1 MTPRLALCGLIL
13 AVCAFAAPQD
23 TTGNRVVVPARN
35 TSHPRV
41 VNCSTSNGNITVK
54 TYSGAEVIVEDGS
67 TGANR
72 PAANGMKRIRVP
84 MRGLEVVED
93 DNVITIR
100 NPAAGNN
107 GMVIS
112 VPVETSLRLR
122 SLSGEIRVNGVHGE
136 VDVHTLN
143 GNITLTNISG
153 TVSADSQNGEV
164 RVTMDR
170 VDAGKPLAFSTFNG
184 LVDLTLP
191 PDFKSNLTVKTNH
204 GAVFSDFDVMLGGA
218 TAVTQKN
225 GSPDGRFRIRID
237 NVIRGAINGGG
248 VDLTIRTFNGGVYI
262 RKKK

>member
-1 MTPRLALCGLIL
+1 MRPRLALCGLTL
-13 AVCAFAAPQD
+13 SVCAFAAPQD

-54 TYSGAEVIVEDGS
+54 TYSGTEVIVEGGS
-67 TGANR
+67 TTVNR
-72 PAANGMKRIRVP
+72 PGRDGMKRINVP
-84 MRGLEVVED
+84 MRGLEVVEE
-93 DNVITIR
+93 DNVITVR
-100 NPAAGNN
+100 NPAAAGSA
-107 GMVIS
+107 MIIS
-112 VPVETSLRLR
+112 VPVDTSLRLR
-122 SLSGEIRVNGVHGE
+122 SSQGEIKVDGVHGE
-136 VDVHTLN
+136 VDVHTAN

-153 TVSADSQNGEV
+153 TVSADSQNGEI

-170 VDAGKPLAFSTFNG
+170 VDAGKPLAFTTFNG
-184 LVDLTLP
+184 LVDVTFP
-191 PDFKSNLTVKTNH
+191 PDLKSNLTVKSNR
-204 GAVFSDFDVMLGGA
+204 GQVFSDFDVMLGGA